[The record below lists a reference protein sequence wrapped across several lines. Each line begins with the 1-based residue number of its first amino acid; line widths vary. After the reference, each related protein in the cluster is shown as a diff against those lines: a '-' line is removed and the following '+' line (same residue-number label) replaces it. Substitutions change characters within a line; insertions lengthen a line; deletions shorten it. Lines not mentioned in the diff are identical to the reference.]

1 MNKTRGFLQLTY
13 ILYHHLDKVGGSKK
27 ANCLSVYLSLM
38 KYCWKSNDYRA
49 GLRHST
55 IEKDTKL
62 SRTTIHR
69 TLLTLTKLNVISTI
83 KGRSGKT
90 YQINP
95 KFVKFEKGMYKNETS
110 MYKNETSNVSNVQ
123 TLVETIIYNNTIEE
137 IIKNNRGNQQLI
149 IDNLAKLPLT
159 DLKKD
164 KNNPYYIKLAIQRK
178 QELAA
183 NEKKTYVPPQK
194 ILQALKS
201 ISKNSNPR
209 YREKVSYNKRNNLDY
224 KGNPIVKDDKISTE
238 RGNPIAKDKNKV

>member
-95 KFVKFEKGMYKNETS
+95 KFVKFEKGMFQNETHLFQN
-110 MYKNETSNVSNVQ
+110 YTSNVSDVQ
-123 TLVETIIYNNTIEE
+123 TLVEHQYNNNNSIEE
-137 IIKNNRGNQQLI
+137 VIKNYKGNQQSI

-164 KNNPYYIKLAIQRK
+164 KNNPYYVRLAIKRK
-178 QELAA
+178 EELAA
-183 NEKKTYVPPQK
+183 NEKKTYVSPQK
-194 ILQALKS
+194 ILQALNTIK
-201 ISKNSNPR
+201 KETNVR
-209 YREKVSYNKRNNLDY
+209 YREKREYNIRNNLDY
-224 KGNPIVKDDKISTE
+224 KGN
-238 RGNPIAKDKNKV
+238 AKDKNKV

>member
-1 MNKTRGFLQLTY
+1 MIKTRGFLQLTY

-95 KFVKFEKGMYKNETS
+95 KFVKFEKGMFQNETHLFQN
-110 MYKNETSNVSNVQ
+110 YTSNVSDVQ
-123 TLVETIIYNNTIEE
+123 TLIEHQYNNNKSNSIEE
-137 IIKNNRGNQQLI
+137 VIKNYKGNQQLI
-149 IDNLAKLPLT
+149 IDNLAKLPML

-164 KNNPYYIKLAIQRK
+164 KNNPYYVKLAIQRK
-178 QELAA
+178 EELAA
-183 NEKKTYVPPQK
+183 NEKKTYVSPQK

-224 KGNPIVKDDKISTE
+224 KGNPIAK
-238 RGNPIAKDKNKV
+238 NKDKV

>member
-1 MNKTRGFLQLTY
+1 MIKTRGFLQLTY
-13 ILYHHLDKVGGSKK
+13 MLYHHLDKVGGSKK

-95 KFVKFEKGMYKNETS
+95 KFVKFEKGMFQNETS
-110 MYKNETSNVSNVQ
+110 MYKNETLNVSNVK
-123 TLVETIIYNNTIEE
+123 TLVETLIYSNTIEE
-137 IIKNNRGNQQLI
+137 IIKNNRGNKQSI
-149 IDNLAKLPLT
+149 IDNLAKIPLT
-159 DLKKD
+159 DLKMD
-164 KNNPYYIKLAIQRK
+164 KNNPYYVKLAIQRK

-183 NEKKTYVPPQK
+183 NEKKTYVSPQK

-209 YREKVSYNKRNNLDY
+209 YREKVAYNKRNNLDY
-224 KGNPIVKDDKISTE
+224 KGN
-238 RGNPIAKDKNKV
+238 AKDKNKV

>member
-1 MNKTRGFLQLTY
+1 MIKTRGFLQLTY

-110 MYKNETSNVSNVQ
+110 MYKNETSNVSNVK
-123 TLVETIIYNNTIEE
+123 TLVESLEYINTIEE

-149 IDNLAKLPLT
+149 IDNLAKLPL
-159 DLKKD
+159 DILKQD
-164 KNNPYYIKLAIQRK
+164 NNNPYYIKLAIQRK

-183 NEKKTYVPPQK
+183 NEKKTYVSPQK

-224 KGNPIVKDDKISTE
+224 KGNPI
-238 RGNPIAKDKNKV
+238 AKNKNKV

>member
-13 ILYHHLDKVGGSKK
+13 MLYHHLDKVGGSKK

-55 IEKDTKL
+55 IQKDTGL

-95 KFVKFEKGMYKNETS
+95 KFVKFEKGMFKNETS
-110 MYKNETSNVSNVQ
+110 MYKNETLNVSNVK
-123 TLVETIIYNNTIEE
+123 TLVETIDTITNKPIEDV
-137 IIKNNRGNQQLI
+137 IRDYKGNQQSI
-149 IDNLAKLPLT
+149 IDNLAKLPL
-159 DLKKD
+159 DILNQD
-164 KNNPYYIKLAIQRK
+164 NNNPYYVKLAIQRK

-183 NEKKTYVPPQK
+183 NEKKTYVSPQK
-194 ILQALKS
+194 ILQALNTIK
-201 ISKNSNPR
+201 KETNVR
-209 YREKVSYNKRNNLDY
+209 YREKREYNKRNSLDY
-224 KGNPIVKDDKISTE
+224 KGNPI
-238 RGNPIAKDKNKV
+238 AKNKNKV

>member
-1 MNKTRGFLQLTY
+1 MVVSTMIPSPQLRLKLIKTRGFLQLTY

-69 TLLTLTKLNVISTI
+69 TLQTLTKLNVISTI

-123 TLVETIIYNNTIEE
+123 TLVETIIYNNTIDE

-149 IDNLAKLPLT
+149 IDHLAKLPLT
-159 DLKKD
+159 DLRKD
-164 KNNPYYIKLAIQRK
+164 KNNPYYVRLAIQRK

-183 NEKKTYVPPQK
+183 NEKKTYVSPQK
-194 ILQALKS
+194 ILQALNTIK
-201 ISKNSNPR
+201 KETNVR
-209 YREKVSYNKRNNLDY
+209 YREKREYNIRNNLDY
-224 KGNPIVKDDKISTE
+224 KGN
-238 RGNPIAKDKNKV
+238 AKDKNKV

>member
-13 ILYHHLDKVGGSKK
+13 VLYHHLDKVGGSKK

-95 KFVKFEKGMYKNETS
+95 KFVKFEKGMFQNETHLFQN
-110 MYKNETSNVSNVQ
+110 YTSNVSDVQ
-123 TLVETIIYNNTIEE
+123 TLVEHQYNNNNSIEE
-137 IIKNNRGNQQLI
+137 VIKNYKGNQQSI

-159 DLKKD
+159 DLRKD
-164 KNNPYYIKLAIQRK
+164 KNNPYYVKLAIQRK
-178 QELAA
+178 QELQA
-183 NEKKTYVPPQK
+183 NEKKTYVSPQK
-194 ILQALKS
+194 ILQALNTIK
-201 ISKNSNPR
+201 KETNVR
-209 YREKVSYNKRNNLDY
+209 YREKREYNIRNNLDY
-224 KGNPIVKDDKISTE
+224 KGN
-238 RGNPIAKDKNKV
+238 AKDKNKV

>member
-1 MNKTRGFLQLTY
+1 MIKTRGFLQLTY
-13 ILYHHLDKVGGSKK
+13 VLYHHLDKVGGSKK

-69 TLLTLTKLNVISTI
+69 TLLTLTKLNVISTV

-95 KFVKFEKGMYKNETS
+95 KFVKFEKGMFKNETS
-110 MYKNETSNVSNVQ
+110 MYKNETSNVSNVK
-123 TLVETIIYNNTIEE
+123 TLVETLIYNNTIEE

-149 IDNLAKLPLT
+149 IDNLAKLPL
-159 DLKKD
+159 DILKQD
-164 KNNPYYIKLAIQRK
+164 NNNPYYIKLAIQRK

-183 NEKKTYVPPQK
+183 NEKKTYVSPQK

-224 KGNPIVKDDKISTE
+224 KGNPI
-238 RGNPIAKDKNKV
+238 AKDKNKV

>member
-1 MNKTRGFLQLTY
+1 M
-13 ILYHHLDKVGGSKK
+13 LYHHLDKVGGSKK

-55 IEKDTKL
+55 IQKDTGL

-110 MYKNETSNVSNVQ
+110 MYKNETLNVSNVK
-123 TLVETIIYNNTIEE
+123 TLVETLIYSNTIEE
-137 IIKNNRGNQQLI
+137 IIKNNRGNKQSI
-149 IDNLAKLPLT
+149 IDNLAKLPLL
-159 DLKKD
+159 DLKMD
-164 KNNPYYIKLAIQRK
+164 KNNPYYVRLAIQRK
-178 QELAA
+178 EELAA

-224 KGNPIVKDDKISTE
+224 KGNPI
-238 RGNPIAKDKNKV
+238 AKDKNKV

>member
-1 MNKTRGFLQLTY
+1 MIKTRGFLQLTY
-13 ILYHHLDKVGGSKK
+13 VLYHHLDKVGGSKK

-38 KYCWKSNDYRA
+38 KYCWKSNDYKA

-69 TLLTLTKLNVISTI
+69 TLQTLTKLNVISTV

-110 MYKNETSNVSNVQ
+110 MYKNETSNVSNVK
-123 TLVETIIYNNTIEE
+123 TLVETLIYSNTIDE

-159 DLKKD
+159 DLRKD
-164 KNNPYYIKLAIQRK
+164 KNNPYYVRLAIQRK
-178 QELAA
+178 EELAA

-209 YREKVSYNKRNNLDY
+209 YREKVAYNKRNNLDW
-224 KGNPIVKDDKISTE
+224 KGN
-238 RGNPIAKDKNKV
+238 AKDKDKV

>member
-1 MNKTRGFLQLTY
+1 MIKTRGFLQLTY

-69 TLLTLTKLNVISTI
+69 TLQTLTKLNVISTI

-224 KGNPIVKDDKISTE
+224 KGNPI
-238 RGNPIAKDKNKV
+238 AKDKNKV

>member
-159 DLKKD
+159 DLRKD
-164 KNNPYYIKLAIQRK
+164 KNNPYYVRLAIQRK
-178 QELAA
+178 QELQA
-183 NEKKTYVPPQK
+183 NDKKTYVPPQK

-209 YREKVSYNKRNNLDY
+209 YREKVAYNKRNNLDY
-224 KGNPIVKDDKISTE
+224 KGN
-238 RGNPIAKDKNKV
+238 AKDKNKV

>member
-1 MNKTRGFLQLTY
+1 MVKTRGFLQLTY
-13 ILYHHLDKVGGSKK
+13 VLYHHLDKVGGSKK

-110 MYKNETSNVSNVQ
+110 MYKNETSNVSNVK
-123 TLVETIIYNNTIEE
+123 TLVETLIYNNTIEE

-149 IDNLAKLPLT
+149 IDNLAKLPL
-159 DLKKD
+159 DILKQD
-164 KNNPYYIKLAIQRK
+164 NNNPYYIKLAIQRK

-183 NEKKTYVPPQK
+183 NEKKTYVSPQK
-194 ILQALKS
+194 ILQALNTIK
-201 ISKNSNPR
+201 KETNVR
-209 YREKVSYNKRNNLDY
+209 YREKRDYNIRNNI
-224 KGNPIVKDDKISTE
+224 KPWKK
-238 RGNPIAKDKNKV
+238 

>member
-1 MNKTRGFLQLTY
+1 MIKTRGFLQLTY
-13 ILYHHLDKVGGSKK
+13 VLYHHLDKVGGSKK

-95 KFVKFEKGMYKNETS
+95 KFVKFEKGMFKNETS

-183 NEKKTYVPPQK
+183 NEKKTYVSPQK

-209 YREKVSYNKRNNLDY
+209 YREKVAYNKRNNLDY
-224 KGNPIVKDDKISTE
+224 KGNPI
-238 RGNPIAKDKNKV
+238 AKDKDKV

>member
-1 MNKTRGFLQLTY
+1 VIKTRGFLQLTY

-69 TLLTLTKLNVISTI
+69 TLQTLTKLNVISTV

-110 MYKNETSNVSNVQ
+110 MYKNETSNVSNVK
-123 TLVETIIYNNTIEE
+123 TLVETLIYSNTIDE

-159 DLKKD
+159 DLRKD
-164 KNNPYYIKLAIQRK
+164 KNNPYYVRLAIQRK
-178 QELAA
+178 EELAA

-209 YREKVSYNKRNNLDY
+209 YREKVAYNKRNNLDW
-224 KGNPIVKDDKISTE
+224 KGN
-238 RGNPIAKDKNKV
+238 AKDKDKV

>member
-1 MNKTRGFLQLTY
+1 M
-13 ILYHHLDKVGGSKK
+13 LYHHLDKVGGSKK

-55 IEKDTKL
+55 IQKDTGL

-110 MYKNETSNVSNVQ
+110 MYKNETLNVSNVK
-123 TLVETIIYNNTIEE
+123 TLVETLIYSNTIEE
-137 IIKNNRGNQQLI
+137 IIKNNRGNKQSI
-149 IDNLAKLPLT
+149 IDNLAKIPLT
-159 DLKKD
+159 DLKMD
-164 KNNPYYIKLAIQRK
+164 KNNPYYVKLAIQRK

-183 NEKKTYVPPQK
+183 NEKKTYVSPQK

>member
-13 ILYHHLDKVGGSKK
+13 MLYHHLDKVGGSKK

-55 IEKDTKL
+55 IQKDTGL

-90 YQINP
+90 YQINV
-95 KFVKFEKGMYKNETS
+95 KFVKFEKGMFQNETS
-110 MYKNETSNVSNVQ
+110 MYKNETLNVSNVK
-123 TLVETIIYNNTIEE
+123 TLVETLIYSNTIEE
-137 IIKNNRGNQQLI
+137 IIKNNRGNKQSI
-149 IDNLAKLPLT
+149 IDNLANLPLL
-159 DLKKD
+159 DLKMD
-164 KNNPYYIKLAIQRK
+164 KNNPYYVKLAIQRK
-178 QELAA
+178 EELAA

-224 KGNPIVKDDKISTE
+224 KGNPI
-238 RGNPIAKDKNKV
+238 AKDKNKV

>member
-1 MNKTRGFLQLTY
+1 MIKTRGFLQLTY
-13 ILYHHLDKVGGSKK
+13 MLYHHLDKVGGSKK

-55 IEKDTKL
+55 IQKDTGL

-90 YQINP
+90 YQINT
-95 KFVKFEKGMYKNETS
+95 KFVKFEKGMFQNETS
-110 MYKNETSNVSNVQ
+110 MYKNETFNVSNVK
-123 TLVETIIYNNTIEE
+123 TLVETIDTITNKTIEDV
-137 IIKNNRGNQQLI
+137 IKANKGNQQSI
-149 IDNLAKLPLT
+149 IDSLAKLPMT
-159 DLKKD
+159 DLKMD
-164 KNNPYYIKLAIQRK
+164 KNNPYYVKLAIQRK
-178 QELAA
+178 QELAHFERSKKSSSAA
-183 NEKKTYVPPQK
+183 NEKKTYVSPQK

-209 YREKVSYNKRNNLDY
+209 YREKVAYNKRNNLDY
-224 KGNPIVKDDKISTE
+224 KGN
-238 RGNPIAKDKNKV
+238 AKDKNKV

>member
-1 MNKTRGFLQLTY
+1 MVVSTMIPSPQLRLKLIKTRGFLQLTY

-95 KFVKFEKGMYKNETS
+95 KFVKFEKGMFQNETHLFQN
-110 MYKNETSNVSNVQ
+110 YTSNVSDVQ
-123 TLVETIIYNNTIEE
+123 TLVEQQYNNNNSIEE
-137 IIKNNRGNQQLI
+137 VIKNYKGNQQSI

-159 DLKKD
+159 DLRKD

-183 NEKKTYVPPQK
+183 NEKKTYVSPQK
-194 ILQALKS
+194 ILQALNTIK
-201 ISKNSNPR
+201 KETNVR
-209 YREKVSYNKRNNLDY
+209 YREKREYNIRNNLDY
-224 KGNPIVKDDKISTE
+224 KGN
-238 RGNPIAKDKNKV
+238 AKDKNKV

>member
-1 MNKTRGFLQLTY
+1 MVKTRGFLQLTY
-13 ILYHHLDKVGGSKK
+13 VLYHHLDKVSGGKK

-55 IEKDTKL
+55 IQKDTGL

-90 YQINP
+90 YQINT
-95 KFVKFEKGMYKNETS
+95 KFVKFEKGMFQNETS
-110 MYKNETSNVSNVQ
+110 MYKNETLNVSNVK
-123 TLVETIIYNNTIEE
+123 TLVETIDTITNKTIEDV
-137 IIKNNRGNQQLI
+137 IRANKGNQQSI
-149 IDNLAKLPLT
+149 IDSLAKLPMT
-159 DLKKD
+159 DLKMD
-164 KNNPYYIKLAIQRK
+164 KNNPYYVKLAIQRK
-178 QELAA
+178 QELQA
-183 NEKKTYVPPQK
+183 NEKKTYVSPQK

-224 KGNPIVKDDKISTE
+224 KGNPIAK
-238 RGNPIAKDKNKV
+238 NKDKV

>member
-38 KYCWKSNDYRA
+38 KYCWKSNNYTA

-55 IEKDTKL
+55 IQKDTGL

-110 MYKNETSNVSNVQ
+110 MYKNETSNVSDVQ
-123 TLVETIIYNNTIEE
+123 TLVETIDTITNKPIEDV
-137 IIKNNRGNQQLI
+137 IRANKGNQQLI
-149 IDNLAKLPLT
+149 IDNLAKLPL
-159 DLKKD
+159 DILKQD
-164 KNNPYYIKLAIQRK
+164 NNNPYYIKLAIQRK
-178 QELAA
+178 EELDA
-183 NEKKTYVPPQK
+183 NEKKTYVSPQK

-209 YREKVSYNKRNNLDY
+209 YREKVAYNKRNNLDY
-224 KGNPIVKDDKISTE
+224 KGN
-238 RGNPIAKDKNKV
+238 AKDKNKV

>member
-1 MNKTRGFLQLTY
+1 MIKTRGFLQLTY
-13 ILYHHLDKVGGSKK
+13 VLYHHLDKVGGSKK

-69 TLLTLTKLNVISTI
+69 TLQTLTKLNVISTI

-95 KFVKFEKGMYKNETS
+95 KFVKFEKGMFKNETS
-110 MYKNETSNVSNVQ
+110 MYKNETSNVSNVK
-123 TLVETIIYNNTIEE
+123 TLVETLIYNNTIEE

-164 KNNPYYIKLAIQRK
+164 KNNPYYVKLAIQRK
-178 QELAA
+178 QELQA

-224 KGNPIVKDDKISTE
+224 KGNPI
-238 RGNPIAKDKNKV
+238 AKDKDKM

>member
-1 MNKTRGFLQLTY
+1 MIKTRGFLQLTY

-110 MYKNETSNVSNVQ
+110 MYKNETSNVSNVK
-123 TLVETIIYNNTIEE
+123 TLVETLIYNNTIEE

-149 IDNLAKLPLT
+149 IDNLAKLPL
-159 DLKKD
+159 DILKQD
-164 KNNPYYIKLAIQRK
+164 NNNPYYIKLAIQRK

-183 NEKKTYVPPQK
+183 NEKKTYVSPQK

-209 YREKVSYNKRNNLDY
+209 YREKVAYNKRNNLDW
-224 KGNPIVKDDKISTE
+224 KGH
-238 RGNPIAKDKNKV
+238 AKDKDKV

>member
-1 MNKTRGFLQLTY
+1 
-13 ILYHHLDKVGGSKK
+13 
-27 ANCLSVYLSLM
+27 M

-183 NEKKTYVPPQK
+183 NEKKTYVSPQK

-209 YREKVSYNKRNNLDY
+209 YREKVAYNKRNNLDY
-224 KGNPIVKDDKISTE
+224 KGN
-238 RGNPIAKDKNKV
+238 AKDKNKV

>member
-55 IEKDTKL
+55 IEKDTGL

-95 KFVKFEKGMYKNETS
+95 KFVKFEKGMFQNETHLFQN
-110 MYKNETSNVSNVQ
+110 YTSNVSDVQ
-123 TLVETIIYNNTIEE
+123 TLVETIDTITNKPIEDV
-137 IIKNNRGNQQLI
+137 IRDYKGNQQSI
-149 IDNLAKLPLT
+149 IDNLAKLPMK
-159 DLKKD
+159 DLKMD
-164 KNNPYYIKLAIQRK
+164 KNNPYYVKLAIQRK
-178 QELAA
+178 EELAA
-183 NEKKTYVPPQK
+183 NEKKTYVSPQK
-194 ILQALKS
+194 ILQALNTIK
-201 ISKNSNPR
+201 KETNVR
-209 YREKVSYNKRNNLDY
+209 YREKREYNIRNNLDY
-224 KGNPIVKDDKISTE
+224 KGNAK
-238 RGNPIAKDKNKV
+238 NKDKV

>member
-1 MNKTRGFLQLTY
+1 MIKTRGFLQLTY
-13 ILYHHLDKVGGSKK
+13 MLYHHLDKVGGSKK

-38 KYCWKSNDYRA
+38 KYCWKSNDYKA

-90 YQINP
+90 YQINT
-95 KFVKFEKGMYKNETS
+95 KFVKFEKGMFQNETS
-110 MYKNETSNVSNVQ
+110 MYKNETLNVSNVK
-123 TLVETIIYNNTIEE
+123 TLVETIDTITNKTIEDV
-137 IIKNNRGNQQLI
+137 IRTNKGNQQSI
-149 IDNLAKLPLT
+149 IDSLAKLPMT

-164 KNNPYYIKLAIQRK
+164 KNNPYYVKLAIQRK
-178 QELAA
+178 QELQA
-183 NEKKTYVPPQK
+183 NEKKTYVSPQK

-209 YREKVSYNKRNNLDY
+209 YREKVAYNKRNNLDY
-224 KGNPIVKDDKISTE
+224 KGN
-238 RGNPIAKDKNKV
+238 AKDKNKV